1 MVKIV
6 RIVLGGSKSMAIV
19 NGSCYHN
26 DTVTA
31 YSIETKQNENT
42 NDNDGSVYPELG
54 FEIAKHLFDLQ
65 VNAEQEELIIAT

>member
-1 MVKIV
+1 
-6 RIVLGGSKSMAIV
+6 MAIV
-19 NGSCYHN
+19 NGSCYNN

-42 NDNDGSVYPELG
+42 NDNDGSAHPEFG

-65 VNAEQEELIIAT
+65 VNAEQEELIITT